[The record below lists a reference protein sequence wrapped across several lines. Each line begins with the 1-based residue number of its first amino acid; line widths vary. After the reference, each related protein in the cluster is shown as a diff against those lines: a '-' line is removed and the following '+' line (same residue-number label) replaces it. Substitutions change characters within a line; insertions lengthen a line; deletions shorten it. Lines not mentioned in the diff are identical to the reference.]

1 MAVSIVH
8 NLEAHHLRSADHLS
22 EHSQA
27 LVFLCVALP
36 LWARAYAGS
45 GDAKRPG
52 ADWHCASWH
61 GAGWHGAGWHG
72 SARQRVHCVKSCTPD
87 VTIEQG
93 VGALSAV

>member
-36 LWARAYAGS
+36 LWARLLRGVRRAAVSRGAHVRRLRGVAAGDQVSVLRGAY
-45 GDAKRPG
+45 G
-52 ADWHCASWH
+52 AEVSVA
-61 GAGWHGAGWHG
+61 
-72 SARQRVHCVKSCTPD
+72 
-87 VTIEQG
+87 
-93 VGALSAV
+93 VGGGRW